1 MPDDY
6 RRPSHRTH
14 SFRGTQGGWQDREI
28 LWPKA
33 FGASSFS
40 SHLQR
45 PHLDFCGVI
54 NMLFSVRTNRSL
66 EHIWVW
72 WLRTPRRVHEGE
84 VRSVRCV
91 CVPRGL
97 PLCLLGLSAARFDNP
112 CCWCNLLPGQLWEV
126 EKSFLSLALITVAY
140 VLHIGWVSYYY
151 REKTYQNRPL

>member
-14 SFRGTQGGWQDREI
+14 SFRGTHGGWQDREI

-91 CVPRGL
+91 CVCPGGW
-97 PLCLLGLSAARFDNP
+97 LCVCWGSAMLGLIPP
-112 CCWCNLLPGQLWEV
+112 CCYCNLLPGQLWEV
-126 EKSFLSLALITVAY
+126 EKSFLSLALITIA
-140 VLHIGWVSYYY
+140 
-151 REKTYQNRPL
+151 